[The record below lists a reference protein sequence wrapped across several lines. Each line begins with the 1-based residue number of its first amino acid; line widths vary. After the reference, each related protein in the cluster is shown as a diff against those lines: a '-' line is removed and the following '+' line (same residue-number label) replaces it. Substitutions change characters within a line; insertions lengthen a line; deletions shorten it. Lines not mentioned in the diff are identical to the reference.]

1 MRTIAIAFTLTTT
14 ACTLPALAAIT
25 AVGGAAV
32 QIGPPTSVNL
42 DALESNTSAFAF
54 PEQQGVVLPAPLAVD
69 VTAVG
74 LVSSAGDLTP
84 GTIPVGA
91 RVSSYLIHSDPVA
104 SGTAVYEGFVEFDET
119 IIGLIVL
126 RSTLGTSDP
135 IGNPLTIYADYTARG
150 MELGND
156 QVRLVIGRTRV
167 DFRFNTSGAT
177 DDIRVITLVPA
188 PASAALL
195 GLGGLIT
202 VRRRR

>member
-14 ACTLPALAAIT
+14 AYTLPALAAIT

-32 QIGPPTSVNL
+32 QIGPPASVNL
-42 DALESNTSAFAF
+42 DALESNTSAFVF
-54 PEQQGVVLPAPLAVD
+54 PERQGFFLPVPLSVD
-69 VTAVG
+69 ITAVG

-84 GTIPVGA
+84 ATIPAGA

-104 SGTAVYEGFVEFDET
+104 SGTALYEGFVEFDET

-126 RSTLGTSDP
+126 RSTLGASDF
-135 IGNPLTIYADYTARG
+135 IGNPLTTYADYAARG

-156 QVRLVIGRTRV
+156 QVRLVVGRSRV

-177 DDIRVITLVPA
+177 DDIRVITLVPT
-188 PASAALL
+188 PASTALL
-195 GLGGLIT
+195 GLGGLIAI
-202 VRRRR
+202 RRRR

>member
-1 MRTIAIAFTLTTT
+1 MRTIALAFTLTTT
-14 ACTLPALAAIT
+14 TLALPSLGAIIG
-25 AVGGAAV
+25 VGGAAV
-32 QIGPPTSVNL
+32 QIAPPASVNL
-42 DALESNTSAFAF
+42 DALESNTSAFVF
-54 PEQQGVVLPAPLAVD
+54 PERQGVVLPAPLAVD
-69 VTAVG
+69 ITAVG

-84 GTIPVGA
+84 GSIPAGA

-104 SGTAVYEGFVEFDET
+104 SGTALYEGFVEFDET

-135 IGNPLTIYADYTARG
+135 IGSPLTIYADYAARG
-150 MELGND
+150 LELGND

-177 DDIRVITLVPA
+177 DDIRVITLVPT

-195 GLGGLIT
+195 GLSGLIA